1 MVRKIFCM
9 IKRASEID
17 FEFAEEMPTTML
29 NSKRSIFVI
38 PGTKSKTYPKRDLRF
53 ANRKFKF

>member
-1 MVRKIFCM
+1 M

-17 FEFAEEMPTTML
+17 FEFTEEMSTTML